1 MGQQIITISKNP
13 CFVLTWVQQVGI
25 LVSQSLVGQ
34 EVVSISVE
42 GKERHHVVAVVVANG
57 SIGLWVASSGRLV
70 GPEPAFVDTA
80 KKKKRKILNM
90 NAKYCLYDYM
100 HFLLPVSHPKKSFSI
115 ALKRFQ

>member
-1 MGQQIITISKNP
+1 MKKP

-80 KKKKRKILNM
+80 KKKKRKQKILNM
-90 NAKYCLYDYM
+90 NVKYCLYDFI
-100 HFLLPVSHPKKSFSI
+100 HFFLPVSHPNKIIFNC
-115 ALKRFQ
+115 FETV